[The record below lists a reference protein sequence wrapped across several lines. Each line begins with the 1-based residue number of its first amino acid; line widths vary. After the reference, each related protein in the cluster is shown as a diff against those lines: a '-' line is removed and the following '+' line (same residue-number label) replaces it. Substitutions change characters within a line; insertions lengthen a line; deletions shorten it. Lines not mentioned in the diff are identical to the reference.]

1 MLVGVV
7 KELVPGERRVAV
19 VPKTISALK
28 KLGVQVGVERGAGL
42 AAGFTDEEYTG
53 AGASLLSRDEL
64 FQAAE
69 IIAAV
74 RVQGPEA
81 FGKVCTGKVV
91 VGLADPLTRGPTIP
105 MLAERQVLTFALELL
120 PRITRAQVMDVLSSQ
135 ATIAGYKAVLLAANA
150 LPKMLPMMTTAAGT
164 LTPARVLVLGAGV
177 AGLQAIA
184 TARRLGAVVSGYD
197 VRPAAREQI
206 TSLGAK
212 PITLELESAEGEG
225 GYAKQM
231 DEAYYARQ
239 REQLAA
245 VIKDQDIVITTA
257 AVPGARSPLLITAD
271 AVRAMAP
278 GSVIVDLA
286 AERGGNCELTRA
298 GETVVEQG
306 VTIMGPLNLPAEVP
320 NHASQMYSR
329 NIAAFLG
336 VIVKQGAL
344 SIDSTDEIVGATLVT
359 QAGKIINE
367 RVAKVQQS

>member
-1 MLVGVV
+1 MIVGVV
-7 KELVPGERRVAV
+7 KELAPGERRVAV
-19 VPKTISALK
+19 VPKTIAALR
-28 KLGVQVGVERGAGL
+28 KLDLQVSVEHGAGL
-42 AAGFTDEEYTG
+42 AAGFTDQDYAA
-53 AGASLLSRDEL
+53 AGATVLARDEL
-64 FQAAE
+64 FKAAE
-69 IIAAV
+69 VIAAV
-74 RVQGPEA
+74 RIQGGGA
-81 FGKVCTGKVV
+81 FAHACTGKVV
-91 VGLADPLTRGPTIP
+91 IGLADPLTQGPTIP

-120 PRITRAQVMDVLSSQ
+120 PRITRAQTMDVLSSQ
-135 ATIAGYKAVLLAANA
+135 ATIAGYRAVLLAAGA

-206 TSLGAK
+206 ASLGAK
-212 PITLELESAEGEG
+212 PVILELESAEGEG

-239 REQLAA
+239 RQQLGA

-257 AVPGARSPLLITAD
+257 VVPGAKSPLLITAE
-271 AVRAMAP
+271 AVAAMAP

-298 GETVVEQG
+298 GETVVERG

-329 NIAAFLG
+329 NIAAFLA
-336 VIVKQGAL
+336 VIVKKGAL
-344 SIDSTDEIVGATLVT
+344 TIDTADEIVGGTLVT
-359 QAGKIINE
+359 QAGRIIND
-367 RVAKVQQS
+367 RVAKVQQP